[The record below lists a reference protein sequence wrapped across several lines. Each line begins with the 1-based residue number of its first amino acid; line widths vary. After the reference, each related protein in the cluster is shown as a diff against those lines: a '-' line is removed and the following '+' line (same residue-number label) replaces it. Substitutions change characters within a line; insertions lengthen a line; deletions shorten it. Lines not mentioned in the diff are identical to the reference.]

1 MTGSSK
7 SNPEYRLTPS
17 MRDTIEFCYQN
28 SRDEYSQVVVE
39 IYVEG
44 THDVEFYRSWVDDS
58 GLDFNLKNLS
68 VVVNE
73 INDAEN
79 DKVLVSP
86 EGASGNCGRIR
97 EYARLNEEHT
107 RKIWI
112 SDRDLLKDDDV
123 KEYSRDN
130 LFFTDFPA
138 IESYGFLES
147 VLDGFNGDRYGGNL
161 ESLKNHNHIDF
172 LKAYLKGVYF
182 YRCTLQKRGG
192 SKGMNS
198 KTRQLHHKLKEY
210 VESSSGDLS
219 IGGLLESLGN
229 LVAGD
234 VVAVIKSRDDDT
246 GDFRAYVYGHDVGSA
261 LKGIIASDEKRLSS
275 RYPVNSKNHI
285 EQYIRDKYIR
295 EGLYNNDTLFESLRM
310 RIEYVY
316 HSAMK

>member
-79 DKVLVSP
+79 DNGLVSP

-97 EYARLNEEHT
+97 EYARLNEEHI
-107 RKIWI
+107 RMIWI
-112 SDRDLLKDDDV
+112 SDRDLLKDNEL

-138 IESYGFLES
+138 VESYGFSDQILSRLNDEWYNNK
-147 VLDGFNGDRYGGNL
+147 LA
-161 ESLKNHNHIDF
+161 SLGYCYDF
-172 LKAYLKGVYF
+172 LKHYLKCIYF
-182 YRCTLQKRGG
+182 YRDVCGKWDNPKKKKVRSWTHELHGKMKAYKENCSSNVNIEDFLEYAKEIIPDVIVERTLE
-192 SKGMNS
+192 
-198 KTRQLHHKLKEY
+198 L
-210 VESSSGDLS
+210 
-219 IGGLLESLGN
+219 
-229 LVAGD
+229 
-234 VVAVIKSRDDDT
+234 DDSTVDP
-246 GDFRAYVYGHDVGSA
+246 RAYAYGHDIAFAVQHFCEVDAGS
-261 LKGIIASDEKRLSS
+261 LKYYPKFIEK
-275 RYPVNSKNHI
+275 NI
-285 EQYIRDKYIR
+285 EQYIRDKYISS
-295 EGLYNNDTLFESLRM
+295 GLYKHDALFESLRM
-310 RIEYVY
+310 RIEYLY
-316 HSAMK
+316 NSAMK